1 MTPIIEKG
9 RSSFPEVFSTF
20 LQPQTPGPTD
30 SVGCDLG
37 PISWHTV
44 HPATQTPSLLK
55 TTLSCASMEPCCC
68 SVAKS
73 CPTFCDPMDGSK
85 PGFPVLHYLPEF
97 AQTHIHWVAEC
108 HPTISSSIAPFS
120 SCPQSFPAWGS
131 FPMSQ
136 FFASDGQSIGASASI
151 SNEYSGMISF
161 RIDWF
166 DPAVQGT
173 LVFSST
179 TAQMHQFFGTLPSLW
194 SNAHIHIWLLENF
207 PWLDLCHLSAFFLTF
222 QFSNSLYWILCIKI
236 LGVIS
241 VFLIRLCFS
250 NLNMLPFAYHF
261 SDYLFLLY

>member
-120 SCPQSFPAWGS
+120 SCPQSFPAPWC

-136 FFASDGQSIGASASI
+136 LSASSGQSIRASASVLPMSIQGWFPLGLIGLI
-151 SNEYSGMISF
+151 SLLSKGLS
-161 RIDWF
+161 R
-166 DPAVQGT
+166 
-173 LVFSST
+173 VFSNT
-179 TAQMHQFFGTLPSLW
+179 TVQKHQFFSTQPSSW
-194 SNAHIHIWLLENF
+194 SNCHIHTWLLEKPLF
-207 PWLDLCHLSAFFLTF
+207 WL
-222 QFSNSLYWILCIKI
+222 Y
-236 LGVIS
+236 
-241 VFLIRLCFS
+241 RL
-250 NLNMLPFAYHF
+250 
-261 SDYLFLLY
+261 LLAK